1 VVASFSRPLDIATKP
16 KIHRNYCILRDDREW
31 ERDRQQR
38 ERERESTER
47 KRKRERESGR
57 DSNPVK
63 SHQMVPKNLHHPK
76 KTTFTT

>member
-1 VVASFSRPLDIATKP
+1 
-16 KIHRNYCILRDDREW
+16 LRDDREW

-76 KTTFTT
+76 ENHIYYTRSARKMGFRFFFIEIRGLK